1 MGIYWD
7 DKQIYGIAWLCTS
20 KSSSDSDS
28 ESEFF
33 EKVYEYVSNSELK
46 PNEVIEIK
54 NNYRFKIYVEAITTY
69 ELYNKPFL
77 MWVPID
83 TNFLNNF
90 FNIN

>member
-1 MGIYWD
+1 MGIYCD
-7 DKQIYGIAWLCTS
+7 DKQIYGIAWLFTS